1 MLNDPSHAKLNRFLR
16 SYAATIKKP
25 DAIIIISAHWEEP
38 VIAITAAQLPSLLF
52 DYYGFPP
59 ETYRYQYPASG
70 NPELAERVHE
80 MLRQAEI
87 DARLDHERGFDHGVF
102 VPLLLMYPDASTS
115 CIQVSLS
122 TSLDP
127 TFHVRIGQ
135 ALNKLRSE
143 NLLILGSGF
152 SFHNMQALMSK
163 HDDLIDERNQ
173 VAIKICPKLSAKR
186 DLPDGSSPPTHAIAI
201 REKNIYYR
209 FTFVMESLNRVRKL
223 FFRIKWR
230 VSSPVPING
239 AGKIDFPARTLRDN
253 SEMRLSAC
261 GRDLTHRVQRNLL
274 TRGVFALAAMA

>member
-1 MLNDPSHAKLNRFLR
+1 MTIATILYIPHGGGPLPLLNDPGHAKLNRFLR

-70 NPELAERVHE
+70 NPELAKRVHE

-102 VPLLLMYPDASTS
+102 VPLLLMYPDASIS

-122 TSLDP
+122 TNLDP

-173 VAIKICPKLSAKR
+173 EFETWLAQTCCDKNLSEAEREARLAGWEFAPHARYCHPREEHLLPLHVCYGIAQQGAEIVFQDQVAGFIASA
-186 DLPDGSSPPTHAIAI
+186 
-201 REKNIYYR
+201 Y
-209 FTFVMESLNRVRKL
+209 
-223 FFRIKWR
+223 KW
-230 VSSPVPING
+230 G
-239 AGKIDFPARTLRDN
+239 
-253 SEMRLSAC
+253 
-261 GRDLTHRVQRNLL
+261 Q
-274 TRGVFALAAMA
+274 